1 MMGRAVSHPPI
12 RGPQR
17 LAASVT
23 EATRI
28 GTRHSFSRRS
38 IETMGANS
46 LPKYS
51 GSVTNVRDS
60 VFPSLQRRGGR
71 AIKKKSPFRKG
82 ADGVVA
88 HRLHCGMRFETSR
101 VSDHPVCAALVASQH
116 LLMAQPPLLC
126 KQGTAQPLTVVSKL
140 PI

>member
-28 GTRHSFSRRS
+28 GTRQSFSRKS
-38 IETMGANS
+38 IETMGTNS

-51 GSVTNVRDS
+51 GSVTECKGQRIPLLAKEGWPRHQKEVPVRK
-60 VFPSLQRRGGR
+60 RRGRGGR
-71 AIKKKSPFRKG
+71 SEITLQP
-82 ADGVVA
+82 
-88 HRLHCGMRFETSR
+88 
-101 VSDHPVCAALVASQH
+101 QH
-116 LLMAQPPLLC
+116 LP
-126 KQGTAQPLTVVSKL
+126 
-140 PI
+140 